1 MTNENRQM
9 VLLMDIPWCENTS
22 KLGTMLCE
30 ISVTL
35 EHFLSALSIKALTV
49 GAIGVS
55 DLADVITLI

>member
-1 MTNENRQM
+1 M